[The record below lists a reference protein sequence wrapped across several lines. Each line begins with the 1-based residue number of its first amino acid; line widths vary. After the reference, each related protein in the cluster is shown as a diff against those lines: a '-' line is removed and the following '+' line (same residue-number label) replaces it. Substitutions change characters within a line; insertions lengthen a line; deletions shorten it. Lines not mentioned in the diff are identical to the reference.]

1 MFVREIAKN
10 NGNVQIVVVESVRVK
25 GSVKQK
31 RIKSFGTHKDPEII
45 KQVKATAE
53 AAIPFLMNERKPL
66 LPGLDPK
73 EHYQTKKKTPAVS
86 DDLVS
91 IQAIQEKARIS
102 HGVKDVFGEVYRQ
115 LTLDTLVS
123 GTRKDEQ
130 WNEVL
135 KACVLERVRDP
146 RSKLKTACDAEELI
160 NQSLPVEKIYR
171 MMDKLHPLEQIV
183 KDKMLSATLD
193 LFQQQLDVM
202 FFDVTTLYFESHRED
217 DLRKFGFSKDCKFK
231 ETQVV
236 LALITTERGLPV
248 TYELFPGNTSEGKTL
263 VALVEKLKNQFQS
276 RRIRFI
282 ADRAMFTKE
291 NLKKLEDLSVDF
303 VVACKLKSLS
313 KQHKENI
320 LSSNNRCFQGDDYH
334 KEIEIDN
341 RRLIVSYSKTRASK
355 DKKDRERLIERLK
368 KMVPKVAENKI
379 PLTDLIKNRGTKKYL
394 KITKAGSA
402 EIDDDKL
409 SQEERWDGLHGVITN
424 IKTVEAKEILSQY
437 RQLWQIEE
445 AFRINKNDLKM
456 RPIYHWKPS
465 RIKAH
470 ILICYMAYSLSV
482 HLRDQLRAKDI
493 DLSIR
498 KIREILGKVQ
508 TSVIWDRK
516 SKKTFCIPSKASDLQ
531 VKIYQAVGLTLQQS
545 AQLN

>member
-10 NGNVQIVVVESVRVK
+10 NGNVQIVVVKSVRVK

-66 LPGLDPK
+66 LPGLDPQ
-73 EHYQTKKKTPAVS
+73 EYYQTKKKTSAVS

-91 IQAIQEKARIS
+91 VHSIQEKARIS

-123 GTRKDEQ
+123 GTRKDED
-130 WNEVL
+130 WNEIL
-135 KACVLERVRDP
+135 KTCVLERVRDP
-146 RSKLKTACDAEELI
+146 RSKLKTACDAEESI
-160 NQSLPVEKIYR
+160 NQNLPVEKIYR
-171 MMDKLHPLEQIV
+171 MMDKLYPLEQIV
-183 KDKMLSATLD
+183 KDKILSATLD

-202 FFDVTTLYFESHRED
+202 FFDVTTLYFESHKED

-263 VALVEKLKNQFQS
+263 IALVEKLKNQFQS

-313 KQHKENI
+313 KQHKESI
-320 LSSNNRCFQGDDYH
+320 LSSNDRFFQGDDYH

-445 AFRINKNDLKM
+445 AFRVNKNDLKM

-482 HLRDQLRAKDI
+482 HLRDQLKAQDI

-545 AQLN
+545 VQLN